1 MTSTTIHVALQVD
14 RMGGSGV
21 ARMARKGPKGGGN
34 QRPNLL
40 KMTQAREAEW
50 QTREQIRLKAK
61 EDELARRREQLNL
74 HEAAIKR
81 KEQELKFCEAA
92 LKNKKD
98 AVEPSSGR
106 DRKGKQQR
114 YT

>member
-1 MTSTTIHVALQVD
+1 MREEQERRV
-14 RMGGSGV
+14 RMD
-21 ARMARKGPKGGGN
+21 
-34 QRPNLL
+34 
-40 KMTQAREAEW
+40 
-50 QTREQIRLKAK
+50 QIRLKGK
-61 EDELARRREQLNL
+61 EDVLAWRREQLSL
-74 HEAAIKR
+74 CEAAIKR
-81 KEQELKFCEAA
+81 KKKEHEAREAA